1 MMTKVRKL
9 GSLTDIVSEGLT
21 PTKIVIPDHVVFRP
35 FVSETVVLNLE
46 TGLYHALNPT
56 AGRMLEVIA
65 ETGELEASLRKLI
78 DEFDADDAV
87 IRKDVVGLIEQLRE
101 RGLITIAGTPS

>member
-1 MMTKVRKL
+1 MAGDPASTTIAV
-9 GSLTDIVSEGLT
+9 
-21 PTKIVIPDHVVFRP
+21 PDHVVFRP

-65 ETGELEASLRKLI
+65 ETGDLETSLGLLVDELDAEGDVIRRDVAGLI
-78 DEFDADDAV
+78 D
-87 IRKDVVGLIEQLRE
+87 QLLE
-101 RGLITIAGTPS
+101 RGLVTVATDPS